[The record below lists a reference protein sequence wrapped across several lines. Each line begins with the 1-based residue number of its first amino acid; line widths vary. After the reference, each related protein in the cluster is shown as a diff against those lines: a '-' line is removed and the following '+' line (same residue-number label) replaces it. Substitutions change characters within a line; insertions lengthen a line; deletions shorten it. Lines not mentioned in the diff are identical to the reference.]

1 MECEIL
7 ESITPEEFHLVKKLH
22 QNSYKKS
29 FDLTKKRG
37 ASGNLMN

>member
-7 ESITPEEFHLVKKLH
+7 ESITPEFHLVKKLN

-29 FDLTKKRG
+29 FDLIKKKEVHQEI
-37 ASGNLMN
+37 